1 MDVQR
6 LLIVLGLAVLAV
18 GILWPMISRIGL
30 GRLPGDIVIQ
40 RGDAIFYLP
49 IVTCIVLSVV
59 LSVALWLFNR

>member
-18 GILWPMISRIGL
+18 GILWPVISRIGL
-30 GRLPGDIVIQ
+30 GRLPGDIIIQ
-40 RGDAIFYLP
+40 RADATFYLP
-49 IVTCIVLSVV
+49 IVTCIILSVV

>member
-18 GILWPMISRIGL
+18 GVLWPVISRIGL
-30 GRLPGDIVIQ
+30 GRLPGDIVVQ
-40 RGDAIFYLP
+40 RGDATFYLP
-49 IVTCIVLSVV
+49 IFTCIVLSVV

>member
-18 GILWPMISRIGL
+18 GILWPVISRIGL
-30 GRLPGDIVIQ
+30 PGDIIIQ
-40 RGDAIFYLP
+40 RADATFYLP
-49 IVTCIVLSVV
+49 IVTCIILSVV

>member
-30 GRLPGDIVIQ
+30 GPLPGDIVIQ
-40 RGDAIFYLP
+40 HGDATFYLP
-49 IVTCIVLSVV
+49 IVTCIILSVV